1 MAASTTTTNTTNN
14 DNASKRNFAFNA
26 GVETMKDNDIFNTSR
41 DRLAKLAT
49 LANPS
54 PDLAFDMLYLNMPWK
69 TIRVD
74 DAMTLPIAD
83 LTKKD
88 NAGLLLWVDSPNIVD
103 ATKLL
108 DNWGFTFHSVLH
120 MTTYASP
127 STSISATTTTT
138 TTTTTVAADTTAE
151 ASASDNTVGDTAS
164 TAGAPAKSSVAKKGA
179 VPTGWN
185 VQGLVPS
192 RSRQLWFAVKGDSSA
207 FLKDA
212 SFIRKRLP
220 ATSVFEFSK
229 DEVAATTLSSKKK
242 NLDDWVV
249 YPEYL
254 AYVPAEVEAALGTIH
269 KASARVL
276 NLFSDKLHRQWY
288 TWGPNVPGYVACPMR
303 PDGGFSV
310 MNALLKYFGAMKG
323 ATVQKYLTLMNLYA
337 VQSAKQI
344 GHKVTGGAD
353 EVDEDGNPKQLLT
366 PLVTGRMKDFCEDV
380 IRRYEEAGGIQASA
394 FSEVA
399 FVNLDHFVKFADLKP
414 VSQTQILLLVAQIIK
429 GVVQKHAD
437 ASLRRKK
444 LNNKRKREAIEEDG
458 EGQAADRPREPRK
471 FGIAAPVDISEE
483 LCTFLGLVPG
493 EQVARTTV
501 VKQINQYITEKHLQ
515 NPERRSEI
523 LCDEPLQKLLNPGPN
538 FVVNYFNL
546 CKLLGPHFISAKKA
560 KGKGD
565 TTTTTTTGDALAGK
579 VPTAA

>member
-1 MAASTTTTNTTNN
+1 MSATATATATSTTTNE
-14 DNASKRNFAFNA
+14 NATKRNFAFNA
-26 GVETMKDNDIFNTSR
+26 GVETMKDNDIFNTTR

-49 LANPS
+49 LAAPT
-54 PDLAFDMLYLNMPWK
+54 PDLAFDLLYVNMPWK
-69 TIRVD
+69 TVSVD

-103 ATKLL
+103 ATKILAT
-108 DNWGFTFHSVLH
+108 WGFAFHSVLH
-120 MTTYASP
+120 VTTYASP
-127 STSISATTTTT
+127 SANVSPTP
-138 TTTTTVAADTTAE
+138 TTTTTVDTAE
-151 ASASDNTVGDTAS
+151 DPAVDTADTAS
-164 TAGAPAKSSVAKKGA
+164 TKPLSAKKGA

-185 VQGLVPS
+185 VQGIVPS
-192 RSRQLWFAVKGDSSA
+192 RSRQLWFAVKGDAGA

-229 DEVAATTLSSKKK
+229 EEVASTALSSKKK
-242 NLDDWVV
+242 NLDEWIV

-254 AYVPAEVEAALGTIH
+254 AYVPLEVETALGTIH
-269 KASARVL
+269 KASAKVL
-276 NLFSDKLHRQWY
+276 SLFSDKLHRQWY
-288 TWGPNVPGYVACPMR
+288 TWGPNVPGYVCCPMR
-303 PDGGFSV
+303 PDGGFSI
-310 MNALLKYFGAMKG
+310 MNAFLKYFGAMKG

-344 GHKVTGGAD
+344 GHKETGNI
-353 EVDEDGNPKQLLT
+353 EMDEDGNPKQFLT
-366 PLVTGRMKDFCEDV
+366 PLVAGRMKDFCEDV
-380 IRRYEEAGGIQASA
+380 IRRYEETGGIQASPL
-394 FSEVA
+394 SDVSL
-399 FVNLDHFVKFADLKP
+399 VNLDALARFADLKP
-414 VSQTQILLLVAQIIK
+414 IRQTQILLLVAQIIR

-444 LNNKRKREAIEEDG
+444 LIKRKREAMEEDG
-458 EGQAADRPREPRK
+458 EGEAERPREPRK

-501 VKQINQYITEKHLQ
+501 VKQINQYISEKHLQ

-560 KGKGD
+560 GKGD
-565 TTTTTTTGDALAGK
+565 TLAGK
-579 VPTAA
+579 AAATPATGTGSTPGPKVGQTA